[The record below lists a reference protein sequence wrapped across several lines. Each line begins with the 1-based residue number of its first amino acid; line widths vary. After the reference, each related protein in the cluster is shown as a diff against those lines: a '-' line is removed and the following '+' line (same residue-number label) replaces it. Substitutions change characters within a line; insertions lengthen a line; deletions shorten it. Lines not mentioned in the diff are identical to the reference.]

1 MSDCFCG
8 RRDRLTAGRMLM
20 WSRAFKL
27 TAAFCVAIVCL
38 SGPAPLALG
47 PAQAAKG
54 NAAPNAAT
62 TRQAI
67 IQILNTKDR
76 LPLPIQ
82 KVRKT
87 LTKHYVDN
95 NGEIF
100 WV

>member
-1 MSDCFCG
+1 
-8 RRDRLTAGRMLM
+8 M
-20 WSRAFKL
+20 WSRVLKL
-27 TAAFCVAIVCL
+27 AAAFCVGIVCL
-38 SGPAPLALG
+38 TGPAPWTIEYAH
-47 PAQAAKG
+47 AAKG
-54 NAAPNAAT
+54 NAAPDAAT

-87 LTKHYVDN
+87 LTEHYVEN

-100 WV
+100 WVGHGQSP